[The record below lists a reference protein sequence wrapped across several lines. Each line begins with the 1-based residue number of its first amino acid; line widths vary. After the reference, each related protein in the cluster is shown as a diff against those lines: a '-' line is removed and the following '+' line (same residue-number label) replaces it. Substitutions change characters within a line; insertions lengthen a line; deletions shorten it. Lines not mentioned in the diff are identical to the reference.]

1 MEESKIISRR
11 SFMKGSAGVIGAGA
25 LAVGVGAGSLIMPRK
40 AHAALGYLPYVDAL
54 PLDVDEVRR
63 LAWKHY
69 HLNGG

>member
-40 AHAALGYLPYVDAL
+40 AHAALGYLPVPAAS
-54 PLDVDEVRR
+54 LDVEEVRR
-63 LAWKHY
+63 LAWYHY
-69 HLNGG
+69 FNSGG